1 MSSFLELK
9 DLKVH
14 FPIRG
19 GIFNTI
25 QDWVYAVDGV
35 DMIIEEG
42 KTYGLVGESGS
53 GKTTIGKAIIGLE
66 PITSGQVLYNGVD
79 VTNKARSRKSEYA
92 DYNKDIQ
99 MIFQDST
106 SSLNPKK
113 RIRDIIA
120 EPMRNYFNYTDAEEM
135 NEVIRLLEIV
145 GLNEDAI
152 YRYPHEFSGGQ
163 RQRIGVARAVASSP
177 KLIIADEP
185 TSALDLS
192 VQAQVLNFMRRIQDE
207 YGLSYLFISH
217 DLSVVKY
224 MADDIAIMHRGRFV
238 ERGLKEKIFED
249 PQHIYTRRLLSA
261 IPQIDALNRDKHKAE
276 RQAVERAYQEQ
287 QNQYYAETGRVYDLQ
302 TFDDNHWVALNPKD
316 IAHSSNSSVNEQSE
330 GGN

>member
-1 MSSFLELK
+1 MSFLELK

-66 PITSGQVLYNGVD
+66 GVTDGQVIYNGVD
-79 VTNKARSRKSEYA
+79 VTNKARSRRAEYK

-113 RIRDIIA
+113 RIKDIIA
-120 EPMRNYFNYTDAEEM
+120 EPMRNYFDYTKNEERD
-135 NEVIRLLEIV
+135 EVIRLLEIV

-238 ERGLKEKIFED
+238 ERGSKEKIFKD

-261 IPQIDALNRDKHKAE
+261 IPQIDPLNRDQHKVE
-276 RQAVERAYQEQ
+276 RQAVEKEYHEQ
-287 QNQYYAETGRVYDLQ
+287 QIHYYSENGRVYDLQ
-302 TFDDNHWVALNPKD
+302 TFDTEHWVALNPEDKNNT
-316 IAHSSNSSVNEQSE
+316 SNVLKTQQSE
-330 GGN
+330 GGK

>member
-1 MSSFLELK
+1 MEFLELQNMK
-9 DLKVH
+9 IH

-25 QDWVYAVDGV
+25 QDYVYAVDGV
-35 DMIIEEG
+35 NMVIGTG

-53 GKTTIGKAIIGLE
+53 GKTTIGKGIIGLE
-66 PITSGQVLYNGVD
+66 HVTGGKVLYEGVD
-79 VTNKARSRKSEYA
+79 VTNKARSRAQAYR

-113 RIRDIIA
+113 RIKDVIA
-120 EPMRNYFNYTDAEEM
+120 EPMRNYFNYTKEEEL
-135 NEVIRLLEIV
+135 NRVIELLEIV
-145 GLNEDAI
+145 GLNENAI

-163 RQRIGVARAVASSP
+163 RQRIGVARAVASDP

-192 VQAQVLNFMRRIQDE
+192 VQAQVLNFMQRIQKE

-217 DLSVVKY
+217 DLSVVKH

-238 ERGLKEKIFED
+238 EQGSKEQIFNN
-249 PQHIYTRRLLSA
+249 PQHIYTKRLLSA
-261 IPQIDALNRDKHKAE
+261 IPKIDPLNREEHMDE
-276 RQAVERAYQEQ
+276 RRRIEAAYHEHQKD
-287 QNQYYAETGRVYDLQ
+287 YYDENGRVYDLMKLS
-302 TFDDNHWVALNPKD
+302 DDHYAALNPN
-316 IAHSSNSSVNEQSE
+316 ISAEQLNIK
-330 GGN
+330 GDA

>member
-1 MSSFLELK
+1 MSFLELK

-66 PITSGQVLYNGVD
+66 GVTDGQVIYNGVD
-79 VTNKARSRKSEYA
+79 VTNKARSRRAEYK

-113 RIRDIIA
+113 RIKDIIA
-120 EPMRNYFNYTDAEEM
+120 EPMRNYFDYTKNEERD
-135 NEVIRLLEIV
+135 EVIRLLEIV

-238 ERGLKEKIFED
+238 ERGAKEKIFKD

-261 IPQIDALNRDKHKAE
+261 IPQIDPLNRDQHKVE
-276 RQAVERAYQEQ
+276 RRAVEKEYHEQ
-287 QNQYYAETGRVYDLQ
+287 QIHYYSENGRVYDLQ
-302 TFDDNHWVALNPKD
+302 TFDKEHWVALNPEDNNQK
-316 IAHSSNSSVNEQSE
+316 SNVLETQQSE
-330 GGN
+330 GGK

>member
-1 MSSFLELK
+1 MSSFLELE

-35 DMIIEEG
+35 DMVIEEG

-66 PITSGQVLYNGVD
+66 DVTGGDVHYEGVQ
-79 VTNKARSRKSEYA
+79 VTNKARSRSGEYRN
-92 DYNKDIQ
+92 YNKDIQ

-113 RIRDIIA
+113 RIKDIIA
-120 EPMRNYFNYTDAEEM
+120 EPMRNYFDYTDKEERD
-135 NEVIRLLEIV
+135 EVIRLLEIV

-163 RQRIGVARAVASSP
+163 RQRLGVARAVASNP

-192 VQAQVLNFMRRIQDE
+192 VQAQVLNFMKRIQQE

-217 DLSVVKY
+217 DLSVVKH

-238 ERGLKEKIFED
+238 ERGAKDKIFNN
-249 PQHIYTRRLLSA
+249 PQHIYTKRLLSA
-261 IPQIDALNRDKHKAE
+261 IPQIDPVNREAHME
-276 RQAVERAYQEQ
+276 QRRAVEREYQEQ
-287 QNQYYAETGRVYDLQ
+287 EIHYYDENGRVYDLQ
-302 TFDDNHWVALNPKD
+302 EFEEDHWVALNPND
-316 IAHSSNSSVNEQSE
+316 NSSKTLVTEQTE